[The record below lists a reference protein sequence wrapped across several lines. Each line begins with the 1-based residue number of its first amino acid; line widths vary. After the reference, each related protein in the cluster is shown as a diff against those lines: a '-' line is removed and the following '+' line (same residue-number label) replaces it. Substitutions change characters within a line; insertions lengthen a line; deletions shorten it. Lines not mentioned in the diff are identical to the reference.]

1 MEFVPIKKRTLSDK
15 VREYL
20 YKYIKNMDIKAS
32 TKLPSEDVIAQ
43 NLGVSRITIRKAL
56 TDLETNGIVFRVHG
70 KGTFVNPEALQL
82 KVNISNGFEVQQMLE
97 DSGYHV
103 KAEVL
108 YVGYEPADIN
118 VAKNLKIQEGSL
130 IAKIE
135 KLFYADSK
143 PAVFCIDRFPKDEVT
158 GPISKEDM
166 NTSIFKYMISKT
178 GKIVTWD
185 KSSIHCCTKEKLL
198 KLSKNIAFL
207 ENDALLRF
215 DVKNYDQQNNIV
227 LYNTEIY
234 DTNFINFNVIRQ
246 KSIN

>member
-20 YKYIKNMDIKAS
+20 YKYIKNMDIKIT

-82 KVNISNGFEVQQMLE
+82 KVNISNGFEVKQMLE
-97 DSGYHV
+97 DSGYNV
-103 KAEVL
+103 KAEILHAGV
-108 YVGYEPADIN
+108 EPADIN
-118 VAKNLKIQEGSL
+118 IAKNLKIEEGSL
-130 IAKIE
+130 IFKIE

-143 PAVFCIDRFPKDEVT
+143 PAVFCIDRFPK
-158 GPISKEDM
+158 EDVPGAITM
-166 NTSIFKYMISKT
+166 EDVDTSIFKFMIKKT

-185 KSSIHCCTKEKLL
+185 KSSIHCSTKESLL
-198 KLSKNIAFL
+198 KLSKNISYL
-207 ENDALLRF
+207 DNDALLTF